1 VPVNLP
7 CSVAPIRYSWPVP
20 RDAIDSNS
28 EDQRE
33 TVQPR
38 TRDRALPEA
47 TLAQAKLLG
56 VFAELLFCGT
66 SARSP
71 AVPLDLIQGVDHS
84 GVVGDGRPEVNVAYF
99 VSSVH
104 LMPLSPVT
112 TTKT

>member
-28 EDQRE
+28 DKISEKRLNLELGIVPCQRQLWRRPSCWGCLRSI
-33 TVQPR
+33 V
-38 TRDRALPEA
+38 
-47 TLAQAKLLG
+47 
-56 VFAELLFCGT
+56 CGT

-84 GVVGDGRPEVNVAYF
+84 GVVLAMVDPR
-99 VSSVH
+99 
-104 LMPLSPVT
+104 
-112 TTKT
+112 